1 MHVKKKSPPPSTM
14 SKKRNKSIISPKNAL
29 PQLRSKSFIVHKA
42 GGSPLLPTKSKGQ
55 APQPTESLVMI
66 AVCKDRSVKVTVKG
80 REEDV
85 VEYGDEDEDG
95 EWREWRRR
103 NWMYRGEGKGER
115 SSA

>member
-1 MHVKKKSPPPSTM
+1 
-14 SKKRNKSIISPKNAL
+14 
-29 PQLRSKSFIVHKA
+29 
-42 GGSPLLPTKSKGQ
+42 
-55 APQPTESLVMI
+55 MI